1 MSIIKISVITI
12 TFNAENVIIRTLDS
26 VLKQTFSNVEHIII
40 DGASKDKTLLVEREY
55 EFRSCSTNNGH
66 DIKIVSEPDKGLYD
80 AMNKGIDKATGH
92 YLVFLNAGDVFPS
105 SSTLETIANM
115 VGEGEELPG
124 VLYGNTDIVDD
135 NGTFLRHRR
144 LSPPAHLNWRSF
156 MFGMLVCHQ
165 AFYART
171 DIAKRNCYDLNYKLS
186 ADIDWCIRIMKD
198 AKRNN
203 LSLRYINAVVVNYL
217 DGGMS
222 IQNHK
227 ESLKERYHIMCKH
240 YGFITTIFMHA
251 WFVIRGVLQK

>member
-1 MSIIKISVITI
+1 MITFSVITC
-12 TFNAENVIIRTLDS
+12 TYNASS
-26 VLKQTFSNVEHIII
+26 VLKRTLNSVLRQSYQNVEHIIV
-40 DGASKDKTLLVEREY
+40 DGASRDETVTMIKEY
-55 EFRSCSTNNGH
+55 ITKSDNSHNSRHN
-66 DIKIVSEPDKGLYD
+66 IVFTSGPDKGLYD

-198 AKRNN
+198 AKRNH
-203 LSLRYINAVVVNYL
+203 LSLRYINAIVVNYL